1 MKWVSACAALLFSSV
16 WLSVSAASIVEKD
29 PVLQTKK
36 VSEQLIS
43 RIDQERKQLE
53 SDSERI
59 NQLAN
64 ELVFPYVDV
73 TKMARFVMGASW
85 RSATP
90 EQQQTFVELFK
101 KILLNSYARSFIKF
115 QIDRVDFASSRAGA
129 SGKDVEIP
137 ATVVEKSGNAVAVI
151 FRLFPAGESWKIY
164 DVEIQGV
171 SLLLNY
177 RSVYANDID
186 QKGLPAVL
194 EQMRTQANAL

>member
-1 MKWVSACAALLFSSV
+1 MKWFTALVALMFSTL
-16 WLSVSAASIVEKD
+16 WLSVSAASIAEKD
-29 PVLQTKK
+29 PVLQAKK
-36 VSEQLIS
+36 VADQLIE

-53 SDSERI
+53 NDGNRI

-85 RSATP
+85 RTATP
-90 EQQQTFVELFK
+90 EQQQNFVDLFK
-101 KILLNSYARSFIKF
+101 KILLNSYAKSFLKL
-115 QIDRVDFASSRAGA
+115 QIDHVDFAASRSGA

-137 ATVVEKSGNAVAVI
+137 ATVIEKTGNTVPVI
-151 FRLFPAGESWKIY
+151 FRLFPAGDTWKIY
-164 DVEIQGV
+164 DIEIQGV

-194 EQMRTQANAL
+194 EQMRVQANAL

>member
-1 MKWVSACAALLFSSV
+1 MKWFPSFVAFMLGTV
-16 WLSVSAASIVEKD
+16 WLSVAAATIVEKD
-29 PVLQTKK
+29 PVVQAKK
-36 VSEQLIS
+36 VADQLIG

-53 SDSERI
+53 SDTNRV
-59 NQLAN
+59 NQMAN

-90 EQQQTFVELFK
+90 EQQQSFVDLFK
-101 KILLNSYARSFIKF
+101 KILLNSYARSFLKL
-115 QIDRVDFASSRAGA
+115 QIDRVDFGASRAGS

-137 ATVVEKSGNAVAVI
+137 ATVVEKSGNSVPVV

-164 DVEIQGV
+164 DIEIQGV

-194 EQMRTQANAL
+194 EQMRVQANAL